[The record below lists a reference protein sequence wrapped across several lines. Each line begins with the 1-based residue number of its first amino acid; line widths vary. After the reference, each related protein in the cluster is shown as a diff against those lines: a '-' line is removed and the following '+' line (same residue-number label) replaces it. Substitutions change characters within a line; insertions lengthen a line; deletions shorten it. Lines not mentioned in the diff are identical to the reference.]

1 MRILLVVL
9 GAGLGAPLRY
19 AVDHA
24 FRRRFEFPLGI
35 LIVNAAGSFLL
46 GLVSN
51 TGPEVSALL
60 GSGFS
65 GALTTWSTFAID
77 LDSQRHKPKRFLLN
91 LFSNVSIGF
100 IAAALG
106 QFLAN

>member
-1 MRILLVVL
+1 MRVLMVVL
-9 GAGLGAPLRY
+9 GAGLGAPIRFV
-19 AVDHA
+19 VDHA

-60 GSGFS
+60 GAGFS

-77 LDSQRHKPKRFLLN
+77 LDAQRHKPKRFLLN
-91 LFSNVSIGF
+91 LFANISIGF
-100 IAAALG
+100 IFAALG
-106 QFLAN
+106 KFLAI

>member
-1 MRILLVVL
+1 MRVLLVVL
-9 GAGLGAPLRY
+9 GAGFGAPLRY
-19 AVDHA
+19 LVDHA

-46 GLVSN
+46 GLVGNS
-51 TGPEVSALL
+51 TPEISALL

-65 GALTTWSTFAID
+65 GALTTWSTFVID
-77 LDSQRHKPKRFLLN
+77 LDAQRHKPKRFLLN
-91 LFSNVSIGF
+91 LFANLSIGF

>member
-1 MRILLVVL
+1 MRVLMVVL

-24 FRRRFEFPLGI
+24 FRRQFEFPLGI
-35 LIVNAAGSFLL
+35 LIVNAAGSLLL

-51 TGPEVSALL
+51 AGPEVSALL

-77 LDSQRHKPKRFLLN
+77 LDAQRDKPKRFLIN
-91 LFSNVSIGF
+91 LFASISIGF

-106 QFLAN
+106 HFLAN

>member
-1 MRILLVVL
+1 MRVLMVVL
-9 GAGLGAPLRY
+9 GAGFGAPLRY

-24 FRRRFEFPLGI
+24 FRRRFEFPFGI

-51 TGPEVSALL
+51 STPEVSALL

-77 LDSQRHKPKRFLLN
+77 LDAQRHKPKRFLLN
-91 LFSNVSIGF
+91 LFANVSIGF
-100 IAAALG
+100 AAAALG

>member
-1 MRILLVVL
+1 MRMLLVVL

-24 FRRRFEFPLGI
+24 FRKRFEFPIGI
-35 LIVNAAGSFLL
+35 LIINAAGSFLL

-65 GALTTWSTFAID
+65 GALTTLSTFAID

-91 LFSNVSIGF
+91 LFSNVSLVF
-100 IAAALG
+100 IAAVLG
-106 QFLAN
+106 QSFVN